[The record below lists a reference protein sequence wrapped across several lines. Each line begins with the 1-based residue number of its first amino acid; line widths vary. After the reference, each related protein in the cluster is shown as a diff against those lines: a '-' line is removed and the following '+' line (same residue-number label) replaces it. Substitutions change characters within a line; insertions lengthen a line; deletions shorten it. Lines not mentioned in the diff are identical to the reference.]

1 MNTCTFTLNNY
12 HAVGR
17 ADIALNGVT
26 VLAGVNGCG
35 KSTIARWLY
44 AFIKYSNDF
53 GKLTDDELLRRLNRK
68 IQMFRHIQLP
78 LGDVAITNAPPITT
92 IPRSVFSDYGF
103 DYDNVFNAF
112 KSRMARFKTQAE
124 KIDNPDYLKWLAG
137 ALGLNN
143 EYSNSAGLLELI
155 NSSTLAEATE
165 AIINAKETKAA
176 RSTEILYKYI
186 LRGLGLYTD
195 RPDDMGFIENGLSL
209 LSPANFIAPAGLC
222 NAIYIDTPMALSN
235 GNSTDNRIWKAL
247 REAMR
252 EPAGPMPDSAKKLA
266 MRIRMIIGG
275 DVELRN
281 DDLSDDTELRY
292 IRSRDGLNIPI
303 DETAT
308 GLKSFAY
315 LLRLLHNGHLTDR
328 TLLLIDEPEAH
339 LHPQWIV
346 EFARTLVLLNKEV
359 GTKVLVASHNPDMIA
374 AIQAISRTEGITPD
388 FYQADEN
395 GLRFD
400 YRHLGDDIE
409 PIFRSF
415 NIALAR
421 IDQYGK

>member
-1 MNTCTFTLNNY
+1 MNTSNFILNNY
-12 HAVGR
+12 HAVGN

-44 AFIKYSNDF
+44 AFIKYSNCF
-53 GKLTDDELLRRLNRK
+53 GKLTDENLLRKLNGK
-68 IQMFRHIQLP
+68 IQLIRHIP
-78 LGDVAITNAPPITT
+78 MPIAEETITNYPPIRP
-92 IPRSVFSDYGF
+92 IPRSVFNYNDF
-103 DYDNVFNAF
+103 DYDEVFKAF
-112 KSRMARFKTQAE
+112 QSRLSRFISKAE
-124 KIDNPDYLKWLAG
+124 KIDNLDYLKWLRR
-137 ALGLNN
+137 ALNFNSEANDTPNFLNDFADAS
-143 EYSNSAGLLELI
+143 Y
-155 NSSTLAEATE
+155 AEAIE
-165 AIINAKETKAA
+165 EINNAKETKAA
-176 RSTEILYKYI
+176 RETETLYKYI
-186 LRGLGLYTD
+186 LHGLGLYTD
-195 RPDDMGFIENGLSL
+195 RPDDMGFVENGLPL
-209 LSPANFIAPAGLC
+209 LTPANFIAPAGLH

-235 GNSTDNRIWKAL
+235 GASPDNRIWKEL

-252 EPAGPMPDSAKKLA
+252 EPAGPMPESAAKLA
-266 MRIRMIIGG
+266 MRIRLIIGG
-275 DVELRN
+275 DVELRK

-292 IRSRDGLNIPI
+292 IRRQDGLNIPI

-339 LHPQWIV
+339 MHPQWIV

-359 GTKVLVASHNPDMIA
+359 GTRVLVASHNPDMIA
-374 AIQAISRTEGITPD
+374 AIQTISAAEGVVPD
-388 FYQADEN
+388 FYQAEN
-395 GLRFD
+395 AGLRFN
-400 YRHLGDDIE
+400 YRHLGTDIE
-409 PIFRSF
+409 PIFESF